1 MSRARP
7 TPAPR
12 RSGIRPRPL
21 RAAVLL
27 LLAGPLPAFAQGREA
42 QLEEL
47 LVRLAERAEV
57 YERTALRFS
66 CREEARVTKYSGDE
80 TPKNIE
86 VNDHDYLL
94 EYTEKEG
101 LSPYRALLSRNG
113 GETRRRQVDPEYP
126 VPEPYAWQLLFR
138 RQHGE
143 VFHFNLVG
151 PEFDPPD
158 LTWVIEFKTL
168 LSYTDGRTIDQWDG
182 VAWVDQDT
190 LDILR
195 VEATPANQAATIEA
209 VAAEYRQSF
218 RVLGMGTKKRPK
230 ERRLKVEFGIRRE
243 ELRFP
248 SRLFLSV
255 RLLDSLAQNG
265 KLKESVALSYDSYV
279 FYGVDTQEEFEKLRG
294 ETAEEPGSP

>member
-1 MSRARP
+1 MPRSRPRP
-7 TPAPR
+7 EPR
-12 RSGIRPRPL
+12 RSGTHCRGL
-21 RAAVLL
+21 LAAALL
-27 LLAGPLPAFAQGREA
+27 LLAVSPQALAQGREA

-80 TPKNIE
+80 TPKKIE
-86 VNDHDYLL
+86 VDDHDYLL
-94 EYTEKEG
+94 ENTEKGG

-113 GETRRRQVDPEYP
+113 DETRRREVDPDYP

-138 RQHGE
+138 RQRGE
-143 VFHFNLVG
+143 VFHFDLVG

-168 LSYTDGRTIDQWDG
+168 LSYSDGRTIDQWDG

-195 VEATPANQAATIEA
+195 VEATPANQAATLEA

-248 SRLFLSV
+248 SRVFFSV

-265 KLKESVALSYDSYV
+265 KLKESVALAYDSYV

-294 ETAEEPGSP
+294 ETPAEP